1 MLKEKNELLMLKDKI
16 TQKQKDLF
24 QIIYELN
31 INSYK
36 DSRIKMKVAEIEL
49 LLEILDTK
57 LFYYRELK
65 TTFWN

>member
-1 MLKEKNELLMLKDKI
+1 MLKEKNELLKLKAKI
-16 TQKQKDLF
+16 TRKQKDLF

-36 DSRIKMKVAEIEL
+36 DNRIKIKVDEIEL